1 MLSEANAN
9 SVTDYLLQTVYSMG
23 VSMIPHSFLDCSY
36 KQLGWL
42 QNASQFPGLHITM
55 LLPKQA
61 LFLSQ
66 LAPDSAEPVEEP
78 L

>member
-9 SVTDYLLQTVYSMG
+9 SFTDYHLQTVYSIG
-23 VSMIPHSFLDCSY
+23 FSMIAHRFLDCSY

-42 QNASQFPGLHITM
+42 QNGSQFPGLHINM

-61 LFLSQ
+61 VFLSQ
-66 LAPDSAEPVEEP
+66 LPPDSAKPVEEP